1 MNANYLWQSIRAP
14 GGGQTVE
21 VQHELEG
28 YRCQKRSFTSWKLSA
43 ETAFVLLTVGF
54 VSPAA
59 AQSLSATTMT
69 VDITNHVYY
78 QNDVSDYSK
87 FATSPSVTPGQASR
101 DWSTFTHIGDIV
113 AVNGKPA
120 KGTWTS
126 RAINVGFTDKTVPG
140 ATMQAIADIVRGNIA
155 DMYWEI
161 LQADGT
167 PVGTIMAAGL
177 TRGTPPPGA
186 PTAMTGDNMTII
198 GGTGAFLGMRGE
210 VGNIQIVS
218 PRGAS
223 VVEDP
228 AYRRTNGGGVRSY
241 VFHLIPMTAPEVVM
255 TANGPAIV
263 HAGDFSIVSATRPVT
278 AGETLTLFARGLGP
292 TRPAVDPGKAYPAN
306 PLAVANSPIG
316 VTLNGQAA
324 DVLYAGGYPGSVD
337 AYQVN
342 CRVPDGLSPGL
353 ATLQVSMAW
362 IGGSAVTL
370 AVKMKPLLSQPDGL
384 ARL

>member
-1 MNANYLWQSIRAP
+1 M
-14 GGGQTVE
+14 
-21 VQHELEG
+21 
-28 YRCQKRSFTSWKLSA
+28 SWKLRA
-43 ETAFVLLTVGF
+43 KTAFALLTIGF
-54 VSPAA
+54 ASPAA
-59 AQSLSATTMT
+59 AQSLTATTMT
-69 VDITNHVYY
+69 VDIANHVYY

-87 FATSPSVTPGQASR
+87 LATSASVTPGQASR

-113 AVNGKPA
+113 SVNGKPA

-126 RAINVGFTDKTVPG
+126 RAINIGFTDKPVPG
-140 ATMQAIADIVRGNIA
+140 ATTQAIADIVRGNIA

-198 GGTGAFLGMRGE
+198 GGTGAFLGMRGA
-210 VGNIQIVS
+210 VGNIQIVN

-228 AYRRTNGGGVRSY
+228 AYRRTNGGGTRSY
-241 VFHLIPMTAPEVVM
+241 VFHLIPMTAPEVVI

-263 HAGDFSIVSATRPVT
+263 HASDFTPASATRPAA
-278 AGETLTLFARGLGP
+278 AGEVLTLFARGLGP
-292 TRPAVDPGKAYPAN
+292 TRPAVDPGKAFPAS
-306 PLAVANSPIG
+306 PLAVATSPIG
-316 VTLNGQAA
+316 VTLNGQPA

-337 AYQVN
+337 TYQVN
-342 CRVPDGLSPGL
+342 FRVPDGLSAGL

-362 IGGSAVTL
+362 IGGSE
-370 AVKMKPLLSQPDGL
+370 VKLPLK
-384 ARL
+384 